1 MNVFPECSLTYVEV
15 EEADR
20 LTRWLTQ
27 TFPQL
32 LLVDYEQINPG
43 DTFGRIMANHFASRN
58 SPLRCI
64 QTYPTIDHH
73 KRRFRDIGM
82 THIEVRTL
90 SEIVSRFGDHQEN
103 DATRAEQVNTHLL
116 QWCLN
121 SKDYQDFPILY
132 ECQTQL
138 AKVLAL
144 S

>member
-1 MNVFPECSLTYVEV
+1 MIFFPPECSLTYVEV

-20 LTRWLTQ
+20 LTRWLAQ

-43 DTFGRIMANHFASRN
+43 DTFGRIMTNHFASRN

-73 KRRFRDIGM
+73 TRRFRDIGM
-82 THIEVRTL
+82 THVEVRTL

-103 DATRAEQVNTHLL
+103 NATHANQVGTHLL
-116 QWCLN
+116 
-121 SKDYQDFPILY
+121 
-132 ECQTQL
+132 
-138 AKVLAL
+138 
-144 S
+144 